1 MSSNRALGGARQ
13 RRAGEQAPMVGQ
25 RSNTSIS
32 SQQIF
37 AKQQI
42 QSQQSSNQRVQR
54 QPQSQIQ
61 QPQTQNF
68 IQENI
73 EQVVPGK
80 LSIPK
85 AFTLVTLRLGR
96 LEQYIQQIQEEGGL
110 TQYADT
116 TSENNQVFDSVIK
129 NVLTRL
135 DELEKNLKQ
144 INSLKDKDNIK
155 EEDKNLID
163 LKNNVNK
170 LDKDLRETKDL
181 VMLLMMKH
189 EKFTLETNDKIQNLN
204 DILDQMNSSFQEMDE
219 NEEEYVSENVN
230 IVIEN
235 DENNINFQVNESE
248 NIAAIN
254 LKEII
259 ENELSNELLGENS
272 C

>member
-1 MSSNRALGGARQ
+1 MSSNRSLGGARQ
-13 RRAGEQAPMVGQ
+13 RRAGEQAPMVAQ

-42 QSQQSSNQRVQR
+42 QSQSQQPSGQRVQR
-54 QPQSQIQ
+54 QPNQIQ
-61 QPQTQNF
+61 PQPQTQNF
-68 IQENI
+68 NQDNLDQGIS
-73 EQVVPGK
+73 GK

-110 TQYADT
+110 NQYTDT
-116 TSENNQVFDSVIK
+116 ASENNQVFDSVIK

-144 INSLKDKDNIK
+144 VHSLKDKDIIK
-155 EEDKNLID
+155 EENQNLIE
-163 LKNNVNK
+163 LKNNVDK

-181 VMLLMMKH
+181 LMLLMIKH

-204 DILDQMNSSFQEMDE
+204 DILVEFNHLEMEE

-230 IVIEN
+230 VLVEI
-235 DENNINFQVNESE
+235 DDDDNNSITNESE
-248 NIAAIN
+248 NISAIN

-259 ENELSNELLGENS
+259 ENELSNELLA
-272 C
+272 

>member
-1 MSSNRALGGARQ
+1 MSSNRSLGGARQ
-13 RRAGEQAPMVGQ
+13 RRAGEQAPMVAQ

-37 AKQQI
+37 AKQQM
-42 QSQQSSNQRVQR
+42 QSQPQQSTGQRVQR
-54 QPQSQIQ
+54 QPQQQ
-61 QPQTQNF
+61 QPQQTQNF
-68 IQENI
+68 NQDGM
-73 EQVVPGK
+73 EQGVPGK

-110 TQYADT
+110 NQYADT

-135 DELEKNLKQ
+135 DDLEKNLKQ
-144 INSLKDKDNIK
+144 IQNTPSLKE
-155 EEDKNLID
+155 EEDKFLPE
-163 LKNNVNK
+163 LKINVDK

-181 VMLLMMKH
+181 LMILMMKH
-189 EKFTLETNDKIQNLN
+189 EKFTLETNDKFQNLN
-204 DILDQMNSSFQEMDE
+204 DILLQMNDEEMEEIEE
-219 NEEEYVSENVN
+219 NEEEYLSENVN

-235 DENNINFQVNESE
+235 DKTDNNSLENECE
-248 NIAAIN
+248 NISAIN

-259 ENELSNELLGENS
+259 ENELSNELLA
-272 C
+272 